1 MDTELDVAA
10 GAKDKARPYRYN
22 SYFILRYHS
31 LNSCKLY
38 SWHYFNRTEN
48 MHRVLI
54 LGGGKIGSLIAV
66 LLGTTADYQLFL
78 GDVNIDS
85 ALLKRIADIANLNL
99 VKLDATDEKA
109 LADFI
114 KKNSIQAII
123 SSLPYYHN
131 VTVAKMAAVCKVH
144 YFDLTED
151 IKTTEAVT
159 ELARSTQSAFVP
171 QCGLAPGFISV
182 VANDLMEH
190 FPSLDSVKMRVGAL
204 PFNISNALQYSLTWS
219 TDGLINEYGN
229 LCNSIEHGE
238 EVRLMPLDDLEEIKI
253 DGLTYEA
260 FNTSGGIG
268 SLAQTYLGR
277 VQHLSYKTIRYPG
290 HCAKMRFLMN
300 DLKLNY
306 DRPTLK
312 NILENVIPKTSQDV
326 VLVYVSVTGV
336 QDHQFSE
343 ENYVRK
349 FYPKKIHDITWSAIQ
364 LTTASEICAVADLVL
379 NQPGKYQ
386 GLVKQEQFSLSEL
399 TQNRFGQYYA

>member
-1 MDTELDVAA
+1 
-10 GAKDKARPYRYN
+10 
-22 SYFILRYHS
+22 
-31 LNSCKLY
+31 
-38 SWHYFNRTEN
+38 

-54 LGGGKIGSLIAV
+54 LGAGKIGSLIAV
-66 LLGTTADYQLFL
+66 LLGNTSDYHLFL
-78 GDVNIDS
+78 GDVAIDTPN
-85 ALLKRIADIANLNL
+85 LKRITSKVDTIET
-99 VKLDATDEKA
+99 VKLNATNESEITQF
-109 LADFI
+109 L

-123 SSLPYYHN
+123 SSLPFYLN
-131 VTVAKMAAVCKVH
+131 TTVAKIAAELNLH

-151 IKTTEAVT
+151 TKTTTAVT
-159 ELARSTQSAFVP
+159 ELAQKVKSAFVP

-182 VANDLMEH
+182 VANHLMEH
-190 FPSLDSVKMRVGAL
+190 FPTLDSVKMRVGAL
-204 PFNISNALQYSLTWS
+204 PYNISNALQYSLTWS

-268 SLAQTYLGR
+268 SLAATYLGR

-306 DRPTLK
+306 DRDTLK
-312 NILENVIPKTSQDV
+312 HILENVIPKTSQDV
-326 VLVYVSVTGV
+326 VLVYVSVTGL
-336 QDHQFSE
+336 QDNQFNE

-349 FYPKKIHDITWSAIQ
+349 FYPKKIQDISWSAIQ
-364 LTTASEICAVADLVL
+364 LTTASEVCAVADLVL
-379 NQPGKYQ
+379 NQPGKYR
-386 GLVKQEQFSLSEL
+386 GLVKQEQFSLEEL
-399 TQNRFGQYYA
+399 THNRFGQYYA